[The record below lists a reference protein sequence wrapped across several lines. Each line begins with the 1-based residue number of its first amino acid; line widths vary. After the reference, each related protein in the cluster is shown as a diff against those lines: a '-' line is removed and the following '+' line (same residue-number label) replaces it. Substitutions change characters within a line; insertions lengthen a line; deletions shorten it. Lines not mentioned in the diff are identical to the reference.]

1 MDETKK
7 RLSDS
12 KADAGEA
19 IRQPDI
25 VADELNLLIDGALG
39 YAIYMLDPNGKV
51 TIWNEGARRLKG
63 WPEAEVIGKDA
74 ALFYPAEAVAQG
86 KPREDLAEA
95 RRLGRLS
102 AEDWRRRKDGS
113 EVLAHVTIPQLERSA
128 ERRVG
133 NECVGTCRSRW
144 ER

>member
-12 KADAGEA
+12 KADAGIA

-63 WPEAEVIGKDA
+63 WPEAEVIGKEA
-74 ALFYPAEAVAQG
+74 ALFYPAEAVAPGSRG
-86 KPREDLAEA
+86 KTSPKRAA
-95 RRLGRLS
+95 SG
-102 AEDWRRRKDGS
+102 A
-113 EVLAHVTIPQLERSA
+113 PPPPPPPPPPP
-128 ERRVG
+128 
-133 NECVGTCRSRW
+133 
-144 ER
+144 